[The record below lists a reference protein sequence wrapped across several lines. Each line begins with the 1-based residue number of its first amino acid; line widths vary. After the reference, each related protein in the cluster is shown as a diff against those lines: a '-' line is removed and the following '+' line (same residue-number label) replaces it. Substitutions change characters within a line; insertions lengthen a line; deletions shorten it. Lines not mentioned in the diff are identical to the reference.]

1 MASAIIDSAGI
12 VECFKANV
20 QDFESIWELI
30 QKTGD
35 QTDRWV
41 SKKGR
46 LIREIEILGIFI
58 LNVRPKSP
66 CIW

>member
-1 MASAIIDSAGI
+1 MASG
-12 VECFKANV
+12 CFKANV

-30 QKTGD
+30 QESGD

-41 SKKGR
+41 SKEGR